1 MTIADNIRKLRELF
15 NVTQEEL
22 GDVAGVSSN
31 AVSQWENGR
40 AMPRMGA
47 IERIAACYQISKSN
61 IIEDGGMDVIDP
73 VTKKPK
79 PMRPRLSGE
88 KKVQATDVT
97 YIPLRG
103 RVHAGAWTEP
113 DVLDE
118 VNVCVPQWLYE
129 RDKDIYAVEVEGDC
143 MSRVYPEGCIVIV
156 SPNSQPQNGSVAV
169 VSIDYGDAMMRRL
182 YRTAQTLVLSPDS
195 YSDCYDDI
203 VITSEDDHVIEFGGK
218 VVWFQSN
225 GVME

>member
-1 MTIADNIRKLRELF
+1 MGSIGENIKNLREASGIS
-15 NVTQEEL
+15 QEDL
-22 GDVAGVSSN
+22 GFIIGKTRSAI
-31 AVSQWENGR
+31 SQYESGKII
-40 AMPRMGA
+40 PRMGV
-47 IERIAACYQISKSN
+47 
-61 IIEDGGMDVIDP
+61 IEDIAKYFNVAKIEIIGDN
-73 VTKKPK
+73 T
-79 PMRPRLSGE
+79 RPRLSGE
-88 KKVQATDVT
+88 KKVQATDAT

-218 VVWFQSN
+218 VVWYQPK

>member
-1 MTIADNIRKLRELF
+1 MLVNSYKGFVMAISSNIKYFRKQKNWTQEQLAERLGVTRST
-15 NVTQEEL
+15 VTQWET
-22 GDVAGVSSN
+22 GW
-31 AVSQWENGR
+31 SQ
-40 AMPRMGA
+40 PRMGKVEELA
-47 IERIAACYQISKSN
+47 SAFDITVSDLVDEN
-61 IIEDGGMDVIDP
+61 
-73 VTKKPK
+73 PK
-79 PMRPRLSGE
+79 PRLSGE

-218 VVWFQSN
+218 VVWYQPK